1 MSKFPATKFT
11 GLLLFSGAVILNT
24 AAWFSDRYDT
34 THQTHRVDWPTAS
47 NTVEATF
54 DDLPVKRFEGYDIGV
69 ALDPSVV
76 PPASPAPGI
85 VIQAWNAETG
95 SPLEVGTYAWNP
107 TGPFS
112 DFRYCGPGIWSLAGI
127 DAAAKRV
134 RIRATTTEATPTA
147 WRSHTGLA
155 IRRSGALTA
164 EEARRLNR
172 WLLAAIGTPAAALV
186 LFITFLAELA
196 TRRSQPS
203 GAR

>member
-11 GLLLFSGAVILNT
+11 GLFLLCLAVILAT
-24 AAWFSDRYDT
+24 GALFGERFDT
-34 THQTHRVDWPTAS
+34 THQTRRVDWPAAS

-54 DDLPVKRFEGYDIGV
+54 DDLPVERFAGYDIGV

-76 PPASPAPGI
+76 PPANPAPGI
-85 VIQAWNAETG
+85 VIEAWNAETG
-95 SPLEVGTYAWNP
+95 SPLVVRTFAWDP

-112 DFRYCGPGIWSLAGI
+112 DFHYCGPGIWSLAGI
-127 DAAAKRV
+127 DAAAKCV

-147 WRSHTGLA
+147 WRSRTGLA

-164 EEARRLNR
+164 EQNRRLNR
-172 WLLAAIGTPAAALV
+172 WLLAAIGTPAAVLV

-196 TRRSQPS
+196 ARRSQPS
-203 GAR
+203 DMR